1 MSRKHGVVVLLVGT
15 VVLALGVI
23 TTSVAQESDATPEAP
38 QSSESLPGGLVVRL
52 VERAETDAVID
63 LGASGDSVGD
73 LLAFGNPIFDPSNET
88 QLGTNQ
94 GSCVRTVVG
103 QSWEC
108 SWTLTLPDGQI
119 AVQGPYLD
127 GGDSVLAI
135 IGGTDSYRAARGQ
148 VLLHPRDAEGTEYDL
163 TYEIE

>member
-1 MSRKHGVVVLLVGT
+1 MSRKHGMVILVVGT
-15 VVLALGVI
+15 LLLAFGML
-23 TTSVAQESDATPEAP
+23 TTSVAQESTATPDVSE
-38 QSSESLPGGLVVRL
+38 SSESLPGGLVVRL

-88 QLGTNQ
+88 QLGSNE
-94 GSCVRTVVG
+94 GSCIRTVVG
-103 QSWEC
+103 QSWAC
-108 SWTLTLPDGQI
+108 TWTLILPDGQI

-127 GGDSVLAI
+127 SGDSNLAI
-135 IGGTDSYRAARGQ
+135 VGGTGAYRAARGQ
-148 VLLHPRDAEGTEYDL
+148 VELHPRNAEGTEYDL

>member
-1 MSRKHGVVVLLVGT
+1 MSRKHGIVVLLVGAL
-15 VVLALGVI
+15 VLALGVI
-23 TTSVAQESDATPEAP
+23 TTSVAQESETTPEGSE
-38 QSSESLPGGLVVRL
+38 SSESLPGGLVVRL

-73 LLAFGNPIFDPSNET
+73 LLPFGNPIFDPSNET
-88 QLGTNQ
+88 QLGTNE

-108 SWTLTLPDGQI
+108 TWTLILPEGQI

-127 GGDSVLAI
+127 NGDSTLAI
-135 IGGTDSYRAARGQ
+135 IGGTGAYRAARGQ